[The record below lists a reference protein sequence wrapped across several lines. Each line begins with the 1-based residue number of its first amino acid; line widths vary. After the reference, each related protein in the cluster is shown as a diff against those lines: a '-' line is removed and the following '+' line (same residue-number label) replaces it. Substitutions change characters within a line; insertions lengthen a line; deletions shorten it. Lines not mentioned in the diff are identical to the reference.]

1 MRNVSAQE
9 SGRMHPYLMPFG
21 FLALGLLFVGLAG
34 LLLAEYR
41 RAFFA
46 DPRSIMSF
54 EVLAQILR
62 LGGPGYAAVV
72 VFVAGVLLLMAG
84 VALLV
89 IIAWI
94 SMQPVAQAV
103 LRTLGGN

>member
-1 MRNVSAQE
+1 
-9 SGRMHPYLMPFG
+9 MHPYLMPFG
-21 FLALGLLFVGLAG
+21 FLALGLLFVGLAW
-34 LLLAEYR
+34 LLLVEYR
-41 RAFFA
+41 RVFIA
-46 DPRSIMSF
+46 DPLSIMSL

-72 VFVAGVLLLMAG
+72 VLVAGVLLLMAG

-94 SMQPVAQAV
+94 SMQPVVQAV
-103 LRTLGGN
+103 LRTLSGS